1 MTQPIVVVGNLTWD
15 RLIEVPTFPERNR
28 DYLTLSD
35 SAHAGGAGGN
45 VAAGLTLL
53 GVPTAMA
60 AAVGSDQLGADLVEE
75 LGSYGVDTSLI
86 QRVDAATSE
95 FLCIIDPSGDRS
107 FLLNPEQAAFSHNNV
122 GAHTDEPAG
131 YAFVGCRLSLAEQI
145 FAAASPPRNRCFANI
160 GFWIASGELTP
171 ERGEVLDNLDCLF
184 LNDDEFDTL
193 QEPLREKI
201 TGSEF
206 LDGTRR
212 VVITGGAAEAVVL
225 TGQGSQALAPAPHP
239 AIVNTLGCGDAFM
252 AGYLAA
258 HLQGSEIER
267 CLSLAHECAA
277 RVASSP
283 RERDPEQFE
292 GLPFAT
298 GSA

>member
-1 MTQPIVVVGNLTWD
+1 MNPPLVVVGNLTWD
-15 RLIEVPTFPERNR
+15 RLIEVPSFPERNR
-28 DYLTLSD
+28 DYLTMSD
-35 SAHAGGAGGN
+35 ATHAGGAGGN

-53 GVPTAMA
+53 GVQTAMA
-60 AAVGSDQLGADLVEE
+60 AAIGSDQRGAELVEE
-75 LGSYGVDTSLI
+75 LGAYGVDTSLI
-86 QRVDAATSE
+86 QKVEAPTSE
-95 FLCIIDPSGDRS
+95 FLCVIDPTGDRS
-107 FLLNPEQAAFSHNNV
+107 FLLNPEQAAFSHNDV
-122 GAHTDEPAG
+122 GTHTDEAAG

-145 FAAASPPRNRCFANI
+145 LSIADPPRGRCFANI

-171 ERGEVLDNLDCLF
+171 ERGEVLDQLDCLF

-193 QEPLREKI
+193 AEPLREKI

-206 LDGTRR
+206 LDGSRR

-225 TGQGSQALAPAPHP
+225 TAQGSVALKPAPHP

-258 HLQGSEIER
+258 HLEGSEIER
-267 CLSLAHECAA
+267 CLAIAHECAA

-283 RERDPEQFE
+283 QERFPSQFHKI
-292 GLPFAT
+292 
-298 GSA
+298 SIV

>member
-1 MTQPIVVVGNLTWD
+1 MTPPLVVVGNLTWD
-15 RLIEVPTFPERNR
+15 RLIEVPSFPERNR

-60 AAVGSDQLGADLVEE
+60 AAVGFDQLGADLVEE

-86 QRVDAATSE
+86 QKVEATTSE

-107 FLLNPEQAAFSHNNV
+107 FLLNPEQAAFSHGSV
-122 GAHTDEPAG
+122 GPHTDEPAG
-131 YAFVGCRLSLAEQI
+131 YAFVGCRLALAEQI
-145 FAAASPPRNRCFANI
+145 LSAANQPRSRCFANI

-171 ERGEVLDNLDCLF
+171 ERGEVLDQLNCLF
-184 LNDDEFDTL
+184 LNDDEFDSL
-193 QEPLREKI
+193 PEPLREKI
-201 TGSEF
+201 TGSDF
-206 LDGTRR
+206 LDENRH
-212 VVITGGAAEAVVL
+212 VVITGGAAEAVAL
-225 TGQGSQALAPAPHP
+225 TSQGSIALAPSPHP

-258 HLQGSEIER
+258 HLRGSEVER

-283 RERDPEQFE
+283 RERDPRQFDQI
-292 GLPFAT
+292 GLA
-298 GSA
+298 